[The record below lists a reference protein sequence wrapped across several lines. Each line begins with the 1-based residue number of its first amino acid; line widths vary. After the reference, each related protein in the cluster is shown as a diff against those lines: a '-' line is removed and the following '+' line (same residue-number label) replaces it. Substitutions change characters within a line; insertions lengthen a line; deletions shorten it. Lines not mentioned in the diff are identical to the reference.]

1 MSSIALRTTDGL
13 TKASRM
19 SVHAIFSKQSQT
31 RPIQP
36 KRILPNSIKLIC
48 TAALLAAVA
57 FAIPAQ
63 AQRLSLA
70 ERVTKL
76 EQEQAGPQA
85 NIDLVNQI
93 NALQSQVQTL
103 QGQIEELR
111 HQVDE
116 TKSRN
121 KEQYIDL
128 DSRLA
133 RLEGRGGA
141 APAAPG
147 AAAGNNGQLQDIT
160 LGATSA
166 PPPAAPPPGS
176 AAPPR
181 APGGAPP
188 ANWTPSTAPPAATAA
203 DAPPPANPG
212 DEKADYDQA
221 FSALKDGRYAES
233 ARRFQAF
240 IGQYPNSELT
250 PNSYYWLGESYY
262 VTQNY
267 PISLDT
273 FQKLLAQY
281 PNSQKAPDALL
292 KVGYCEY
299 EMKKWDQAEAT
310 LNQVVQ
316 KYPDTTVA
324 RLAQGRLR
332 ALKLEARH

>member
-1 MSSIALRTTDGL
+1 MRTKISL
-13 TKASRM
+13 LFFAAASM
-19 SVHAIFSKQSQT
+19 
-31 RPIQP
+31 
-36 KRILPNSIKLIC
+36 
-48 TAALLAAVA
+48 AAVV
-57 FAIPAQ
+57 FCQPAQ

-70 ERVTKL
+70 ERVAKL
-76 EQEQAGPQA
+76 EQDAQGHNGASG

-116 TKSRN
+116 LKSRN

-141 APAAPG
+141 AAAPAPPAAV
-147 AAAGNNGQLQDIT
+147 ANNGQLQDIT
-160 LGATSA
+160 LGANA
-166 PPPAAPPPGS
+166 PAPAD
-176 AAPPR
+176 PR
-181 APGGAPP
+181 G
-188 ANWTPSTAPPAATAA
+188 
-203 DAPPPANPG
+203 DAPPSREVPPDAPTAAPANAG

-221 FSALKDGRYAES
+221 FTALKDGRYAES

-240 IGQYPNSELT
+240 ISQYPGSELT
-250 PNSYYWLGESYY
+250 PNAYYWLGESYY

-267 PISLDT
+267 PISLST
-273 FQKLLAQY
+273 FGKLLAQF

-299 EMKKWDQAEAT
+299 EMKQWDQAEST

-332 ALKLEARH
+332 ALKLEGRH